1 MTETMTLYI
10 GNRNLSSWSLRPWLL
25 MRQLKV
31 PFHEVVLEL
40 DRRETRDEIR
50 RHSPSGKVPVL
61 EVDGATVWDSLAI
74 TELIHELFP
83 DRGVWPTDRKRRAWA
98 RSIVAEMHSSFADL
112 RKELS
117 MNITGRFPKHH
128 LSTSAQHDVDRVM
141 AIWRE
146 ARLASV
152 GEGPFLFGS
161 FSAADAF
168 YAPVVTRFQTY
179 VVPVTEEAR
188 VYMDTILSLE
198 PMRAWIDAARVEV
211 ETKAR

>member
-25 MRQLKV
+25 MRQLKI
-31 PFHEVVLEL
+31 PFHEVLLEL

-61 EVDGATVWDSLAI
+61 EVDGMAVWDSLAI
-74 TELIHELFP
+74 TELLHELFP
-83 DRGVWPTDRKRRAWA
+83 DRGVWPTDKKHRAWA
-98 RSIVAEMHSSFADL
+98 RSIVAEMHSGFADL

-117 MNITGRFPKHH
+117 MNFAARYPKHH
-128 LSTSAQHDVDRVM
+128 LSTSAQHDVDRVV

-146 ARLASV
+146 ARQASAA
-152 GEGPFLFGS
+152 EGPFLFGA

-179 VVPVTEEAR
+179 VVPVPEAAQA
-188 VYMDTILSLE
+188 YMDTILSLE
-198 PMRAWIDAARVEV
+198 PMRSWIDGARLEV
-211 ETKAR
+211 EAKG